1 MIKMMTSEIKK
12 AESLARKLTGKKDC
26 KVGGYFVS
34 YKEGNS
40 IATFECEILSN
51 GYEDREQDIIV
62 EAFIADRR
70 RSWAH
75 ARY

>member
-1 MIKMMTSEIKK
+1 MFDMMVSEIKK

-26 KVGGYFVS
+26 KVGGYFAS

-40 IATFECEILSN
+40 VVTFECEILSN
-51 GYEDREQDIIV
+51 NYEDREMDIIV
-62 EAFIADRR
+62 EAFLPDRR

-75 ARY
+75 A

>member
-1 MIKMMTSEIKK
+1 MFNMKRSEIKK

-26 KVGGYFVS
+26 TVGGYFTR
-34 YKEGNS
+34 YIEGAD
-40 IATFECEILSN
+40 ILTFECEILSN
-51 GYEDREQDIIV
+51 NCEDREQDVIV
-62 EAFIADRR
+62 EAFLPDRR